1 VAVESGIKVIAVTT
15 STCIVE
21 IDGLLCNDASVVDT
35 LNIPDDA
42 SADDTVE
49 TDGDIMV
56 AVLNNS
62 IESRPVDEFQFRRD
76 GGAVL
81 DKVNPSG
88 EVRSTRYSDSD
99 ENSDGN
105 DDALEKDV
113 DSSSDKEDEIVT
125 DGARVELKTPLDSL
139 PDAEVEPVR
148 DETVSERFEF
158 SLESTDDRK
167 VTNAIIRVAVEFN
180 IPVESSTDETVE
192 IGVSCVVVVLSNSS
206 VVSSVEEM
214 SKSLGDDD
222 MSEKFG
228 MMKLELTSAGPDTD
242 ENDGTIVV

>member
-1 VAVESGIKVIAVTT
+1 VAVESGIEVIAVTA
-15 STCIVE
+15 SICNVE
-21 IDGLLCNDASVVDT
+21 VDGLPCHDASVVDT

-62 IESRPVDEFQFRRD
+62 IESRPVEFQFRRD

-88 EVRSTRYSDSD
+88 EGRSTRYLDSVG
-99 ENSDGN
+99 NCDGN
-105 DDALEKDV
+105 VDALKKDV

-125 DGARVELKTPLDSL
+125 DGARVELKTPLDSV
-139 PDAEVEPVR
+139 PDAEVEPFR
-148 DETVSERFEF
+148 DKTVSDRFEF
-158 SLESTDDRK
+158 SLDSTDDRK

-180 IPVESSTDETVE
+180 ILVESSTGETVE
-192 IGVSCVVVVLSNSS
+192 IGVSCVVVVLSNCS

-214 SKSLGDDD
+214 SKSLCDDD
-222 MSEKFG
+222 MSEKFV